1 MNKATFMKI
10 QQTLTAVALV
20 SIFVAIA
27 FAVETY
33 NLIQENDLDELGYQI
48 LPTIVGVSIAV
59 SVLATLSKIVA
70 YARR

>member
-33 NLIQENDLDELGYQI
+33 NLIQENNLDELGYQI